1 VRRSPRRD
9 TPCGRWQS
17 GNFTVPTSRRR
28 KSGQRTADEKDKKKS
43 HRHQRS
49 EDESFTDKKVLKEE
63 VGIII
68 FCFFDPVNILRMIE
82 KIIYTV

>member
-1 VRRSPRRD
+1 MKKIR
-9 TPCGRWQS
+9 
-17 GNFTVPTSRRR
+17 
-28 KSGQRTADEKDKKKS
+28 KKS